1 MNIRIEDGVA
11 RITMSGRFD
20 FELQRSFTEACAP
33 LMLAK
38 DVHNIEVELAG
49 VDHLDS
55 SALGML
61 VRLKV
66 RAMGSN
72 KTVTLLNPSCIASH
86 VLEVANFNHLFT
98 ISRKPSP
105 PSFAVSC

>member
-11 RITMSGRFD
+11 RITMHGRFD

-33 LMLAK
+33 LLLAK
-38 DVHNIEVELAG
+38 DVRNIEVELAG

-66 RAMGSN
+66 RAMGGN
-72 KTVTLLNPSCIASH
+72 KSVTLLNPSCIASN
-86 VLEVANFNHLFT
+86 VLEVANFDHLFT
-98 ISRKPSP
+98 ITRQPYA
-105 PSFAVSC
+105 PSFAAGR